1 MGALA
6 WAAGGARGGVMA
18 YMSRRMPGGGGWRVA
33 WAGLGHGAQ
42 AALLW
47 GFSLWL

>member
-18 YMSRRMPGGGGWRVA
+18 YMSRRMAGGGAGWGLG
-33 WAGLGHGAQ
+33 WLGHGAQ